1 MTQNTES
8 LAPGQREPAYIP
20 ANPLPKTPAS
30 RPSTLNIA
38 ATIALCIIALQ
49 SLEQSY
55 MYGILGEIVHA
66 GGTAE

>member
-1 MTQNTES
+1 MN
-8 LAPGQREPAYIP
+8 RI
-20 ANPLPKTPAS
+20 
-30 RPSTLNIA
+30 LNIA

-55 MYGILGEIVHA
+55 MYGILGEVVHA